1 MIESGEN
8 DLDGG
13 VLGVYTPIMRT
24 GSPTL
29 RSMATGST
37 PCVCAT
43 FRKATRALTL
53 LYDAYLR
60 PTGLRVTQ
68 YSLLKN
74 VLAREPASVNQLA
87 EATVTDRTTL
97 TRNLRILQE
106 EGLIQIRV
114 GADRRA
120 REVTLTAR
128 GREAVAKATPYWEQA
143 QADVLARVGEEH
155 WEVLRNELGM
165 MITLTRHR

>member
-1 MIESGEN
+1 M
-8 DLDGG
+8 LQ
-13 VLGVYTPIMRT
+13 TPA
-24 GSPTL
+24 TL
-29 RSMATGST
+29 ERKATAST

-60 PTGLRVTQ
+60 PAGLRVTQ

-74 VLAREPASVNQLA
+74 VLAREPVRVNRLA

-97 TRNLRILQE
+97 TRNLRVLQQG
-106 EGLIQIRV
+106 GLIRIQE
-114 GADRRA
+114 GEDRRS

-128 GREAVAKATPYWEQA
+128 GRAAVAKATPCWERA
-143 QADVLARVGEEH
+143 QAHVVGHVGTEH
-155 WEVLRNELGM
+155 WKILREELDM
-165 MITLTRHR
+165 MIALGRRR